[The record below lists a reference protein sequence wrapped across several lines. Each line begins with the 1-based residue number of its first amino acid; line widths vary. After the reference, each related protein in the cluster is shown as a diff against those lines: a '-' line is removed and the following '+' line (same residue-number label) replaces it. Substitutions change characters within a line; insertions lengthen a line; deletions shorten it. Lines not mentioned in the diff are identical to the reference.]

1 MICTV
6 LSILR
11 WGKRSW
17 RPWIVSLVIE
27 IVSQLTLLKGYES
40 KASRNNMMT
49 LEKQEFNR
57 RVKLILFNLMRG
69 AFYLKVTRPRL
80 ERFCNRTEGKPIVS
94 MAAGKKI
101 YLHVVI
107 FKKNKKTNTALMNLR
122 HTS

>member
-101 YLHVVI
+101 YLQ
-107 FKKNKKTNTALMNLR
+107 FKKKKKLTQ
-122 HTS
+122 H